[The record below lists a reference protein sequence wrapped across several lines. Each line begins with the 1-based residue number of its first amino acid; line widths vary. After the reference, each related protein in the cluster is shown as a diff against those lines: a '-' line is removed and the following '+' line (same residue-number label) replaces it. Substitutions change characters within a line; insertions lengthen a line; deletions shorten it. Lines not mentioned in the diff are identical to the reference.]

1 MILIKRLAAPLL
13 FSLLFSV
20 SLFAQDEKVDTAMV
34 RRIRDEGLNHSQVQM
49 IAHYLTDVSGSRLT
63 NSPGYRRATDWCVS
77 EFKHWGLSNAAS
89 EPWGEFGT
97 GWEIEKCYVAL
108 STPYYQSFIA
118 YPFAWSAGTKGP
130 ISADV
135 VAVTSGDSTGV
146 EKMSA
151 QIKGKIVLVTDGDM
165 TIRSA
170 FTAYDKRFSDS
181 DLANLKQQFWATYD
195 EMQPFFQREKAVQR
209 FYALLVKKGVAA
221 IVTKDYGGRDGT
233 VYADAMDSYKKNS
246 DPTVPKI
253 ILSTEDFLRVQRLIE
268 SKTAVKL
275 DLDIKT
281 KFYSD
286 DLNASNVVAEIPG
299 TDPVLKNELV
309 MLGGHLDSW
318 YSGTGATDNA
328 AGCTVMMEVMRILKE
343 LDVKPRR
350 TIRIVLWGGEEQ
362 GLIGSY
368 NYVKNHFADPVTKEL
383 KPEQAKV
390 SAYYNLDNGSGKVRG
405 IFLQENE
412 AVRPIFEKWMQPFA
426 DLGAT
431 AVKSGNTGFTD
442 HYTFDIS
449 GIPAFEFIQDPL
461 EYLTRTHHSNMDV
474 YDHLSIEDLKQAA
487 TVIASF
493 VYHTAMREEK
503 LPRKPLP
510 KPEHWLFEG
519 F

>member
-1 MILIKRLAAPLL
+1 MKRLVTFLLMILFLAP
-13 FSLLFSV
+13 V
-20 SLFAQDEKVDTAMV
+20 SLSAQDEKLDTEMI
-34 RRIRDEGLNHSQVQM
+34 RKIRDEGLNHSQVAF
-49 IAHYLTDVSGSRLT
+49 IAHYLTDVAGARLT
-63 NSPGYRRATDWCVS
+63 NSPGYRRAANWCVS
-77 EFKHWGLSNAAS
+77 EFRKWGLSNAAT
-89 EPWGEFGT
+89 EPWGEFGK
-97 GWEIEKCYVAL
+97 GWEIQRCYVAL
-108 STPYYQSFIA
+108 SAPYYQSFIA
-118 YPFAWSAGTKGP
+118 YPFAWSAGTKGLL
-130 ISADV
+130 SAPV
-135 VAVTSGDSTGV
+135 IAVTSGDSAAV

-151 QIKGKIVLVTDGDM
+151 QLKGKIVVVTNTNT

-170 FTAYDKRFSDS
+170 FTAYAKRFSDS

-195 EMQPFFQREKAVQR
+195 EMQPFFLMEKALQR
-209 FYALLVKKGVAA
+209 FYSLLEKKGVAA
-221 IVTKDYGGRDGT
+221 IVTKDYGGRDGS
-233 VYADAMDSYKKNS
+233 VYADVMDSYKKNA
-246 DPTVPKI
+246 TANVPQI
-253 ILSTEDFLRVQRLIE
+253 ILSTEDFLRIQRLLD
-268 SKTAVKL
+268 SKIPVKL
-275 DLDIKT
+275 DMDIKT
-281 KFYSD
+281 KFYAD
-286 DLNASNVVAEIPG
+286 DLKASNVVAEIPG

-309 MLGGHLDSW
+309 IIGGHLDSW

-328 AGCTVMMEVMRILKE
+328 AGCTVMMEVMRILKT

-368 NYVKNHFADPVTKEL
+368 NYVKTHFADPATKEL
-383 KPEQAKV
+383 KPDQARV

-412 AVRPIFEKWMQPFA
+412 AVRPIFETWMQPFA

-449 GIPAFEFIQDPL
+449 GIPGFEFIQDPL

-474 YDHLSIEDLKQAA
+474 YDHLALDDLKQAA
-487 TVIASF
+487 TVITSF
-493 VYHTAMREEK
+493 VYHTAMRDQK